1 MKRKLLLAVVGVLLA
16 ALVSAGA
23 AWAAEA
29 SRAWTTGLAQAG
41 REWAA
46 TLAQAPAT
54 DEEQAAETGADDAP
68 RRLAAGVVRG
78 TVTEV
83 ADGRIVVETGEGQA
97 ATLLVDD
104 STRQWVPGQPPTSTL
119 TLAVGD
125 PVLALGRPVR
135 SETGTKTLQTRLVV
149 VADDEELPKIVV
161 RGRVVAV
168 TRQTIVVDTG
178 GRERAITVRA
188 GTALLA
194 AGGRLGSLQ
203 EVRPG
208 NVVAALGQPTPLGQ
222 WLAGLVLVG
231 QGAAG
236 GQGGTP

>member
-29 SRAWTTGLAQAG
+29 VQGWTTNLAQSG

-46 TLAQAPAT
+46 ALAQVPVA
-54 DEEQAAETGADDAP
+54 DEEPAADDAP

-78 TVTEV
+78 TVTGV
-83 ADGRIVVETGEGQA
+83 ADDRIAVETEEGQA

-104 STRQWVPGQPPTSTL
+104 STRQWVPGRPPTSTL

-188 GTALLA
+188 GTALLTA
-194 AGGRLGSLQ
+194 SGRLGSLQ

-208 NVVAALGQPTPLGQ
+208 NVVAALGQPTEWGQ

-231 QGAAG
+231 QGTAG